1 MNILKIASTSEASAA
16 AGAVAN
22 TFREEGMA
30 ELQAIGP
37 KAVNQAVKSIAIA
50 REYVAPSGVDLFFTP
65 AFVEVKVNDETRT
78 GIRFTVRSRTPVPV
92 LRPRRKG
99 DEPPPSPP
107 PPPESSVPKAEEWK
121 DI

>member
-1 MNILKIASTSEASAA
+1 MNTLKIGSTSNASAA

-22 TFREEGMA
+22 TIREEGIA

-50 REYVAPSGVDLFFTP
+50 RGYVAPSGLDLFFVP
-65 AFVEVKVNDETRT
+65 SFVDVEIGGETKT
-78 GIRFTVRSRTPVPV
+78 ALRFTVRSRTPVTS
-92 LRPRRKG
+92 LRPRTRKG
-99 DEPPPSPP
+99 TTKE
-107 PPPESSVPKAEEWK
+107 ETAAEQSWE